1 LFDPKDYA
9 GRTLRVNFPNKGGR
23 TGGDFSSS
31 PPPRRADNNVNKLFV
46 GNLSWSVDSD
56 TLREVFSEH
65 GTVVDARVVNDRDTG
80 RSRGFGFVTMG
91 SEDEMNEALNKLDG
105 AVCI

>member
-1 LFDPKDYA
+1 MWNFFIPKDYA
-9 GRTLRVNFPNKGGR
+9 GRTLRVNFPNRGGR
-23 TGGDFSSS
+23 AGGDFSS
-31 PPPRRADNNVNKLFV
+31 PPPRRVDNNTNKLFV
-46 GNLSWSVDSD
+46 GNLSWTVDSD
-56 TLREVFSEH
+56 TLREVFSEY

-105 AVCI
+105 AV